1 VRILANIE
9 SIMGKMEQDG
19 HMNSLYET
27 LENILRKETDFA
39 VKGEVRR
46 IEEVE
51 AEVAWLGFEVV
62 G

>member
-51 AEVAWLGFEVV
+51 AEVAWLGFEVA

>member
-1 VRILANIE
+1 
-9 SIMGKMEQDG
+9 
-19 HMNSLYET
+19 MNSLYET

-51 AEVAWLGFEVV
+51 AEVAWLGFEVA
-62 G
+62 GQD

>member
-1 VRILANIE
+1 MRILANIE